1 MSGIEAARRVADA
14 VLYEGYLL
22 YPYRA
27 SSCKNQVRWQFGVVG
42 PIGAEA
48 AGVGE
53 DSSMFTECLVQS
65 ATDVRVDVVLRFL
78 HVQWRAVE
86 RRVAGPGMQFEP
98 VDELAL
104 GSTRWI
110 PWHEAVDREVTV
122 IGHDIIVGEP
132 RHIVDIALPG
142 GEDVELLRD
151 GAGQV
156 VGRLVRTRWPLS
168 GRLSLRARN
177 AAGADDLLILRISLD
192 NIVTWQP
199 ETPVAGT
206 TPRDVAARR
215 SFVSAHL
222 LVAAHSGRFVSLVD
236 PPEWAA
242 EAAAA
247 CSNSRCWPVLVGVE
261 GEQTADLV
269 LGSPIIL
276 PEHPVIAEESPGD
289 LYDATEIDEIL
300 TLRIMTM
307 TDDEKLAARGTDP
320 RAAAIIDRS
329 DDMPPEVF
337 ERLHGAL
344 RGYAPSFDDSEIPT
358 YGSAAAPWFD
368 EAADAAVAPETDSVL
383 INGVAV
389 AKGSRVRLRPRR
401 RADAHDMF
409 LADRTAV
416 VARIDLDVEGVTHV
430 AVLLEDDPA
439 SDLHDWYGRY
449 YYFGAEEV
457 EPLPAL
463 QPSEVSP

>member
-1 MSGIEAARRVADA
+1 MTSIEGARRVADA

-42 PIGAEA
+42 PIGAAA

-53 DSSMFTECLVQS
+53 DSSMFTECLLES
-65 ATDVRVDVVLRFL
+65 ATDVPVDVVLRFL
-78 HVQWRAVE
+78 QVQWRAVE
-86 RRVAGPGMQFEP
+86 RRVPGLGQQFEP
-98 VDELAL
+98 VAELTVGA
-104 GSTRWI
+104 TRWI
-110 PWHEAVDREVTV
+110 PWHEAVEREVTV
-122 IGHDIIVGEP
+122 AGRDVIAGEP
-132 RHIVDIALPG
+132 RQIIDIALPG
-142 GEDVELLRD
+142 GEDSELLVD
-151 GAGQV
+151 DAGQV

-168 GRLSLRARN
+168 GRLSLEALTV
-177 AAGADDLLILRISLD
+177 AGAVGLRVLRIGLD
-192 NIVTWQP
+192 NTATWQP
-199 ETPVAGT
+199 GTSVTGT
-206 TPRDVAARR
+206 TPRDVAARC
-215 SFVSAHL
+215 SFISAHL
-222 LVAAHSGRFVSLVD
+222 LVSAHGGRFVSVVD

-242 EAAAA
+242 EAAAG
-247 CSNSRCWPVLVGVE
+247 CTNSRCWPVLVGVA

-276 PEHPVIAEESPGD
+276 PEHPVVAEESPGD

-344 RGYAPSFDDSEIPT
+344 RGYVPGFDDADIPT
-358 YGSAAAPWFD
+358 YGGSAEWFD
-368 EAADAAVAPETDSVL
+368 EAADASVAPETDSVV
-383 INGVAV
+383 IDGVAV
-389 AKGSRVRLRPRR
+389 AKGTRVRLRPRR

-416 VARIDLDVEGVTHV
+416 VARVDLDVDGVTHV

-449 YYFGAEEV
+449 YYFGSEEL
-457 EPLPAL
+457 EPLAARA
-463 QPSEVSP
+463 PSEVSP

>member
-1 MSGIEAARRVADA
+1 MNGIEAARRVADA

-27 SSCKNQVRWQFGVVG
+27 SSCKNQVRWQFGVLG

-53 DSSMFTECLVQS
+53 DSTMFTECLLE
-65 ATDVRVDVVLRFL
+65 APDDVPVEVTVRFL
-78 HVQWRAVE
+78 QVQWRAVE
-86 RRVAGPGMQFEP
+86 RLVDAADDRFEP
-98 VDELAL
+98 VDDLRVGAT
-104 GSTRWI
+104 SWI
-110 PWHEAVDREVTV
+110 PWHEAVEQEITASGREVV
-122 IGHDIIVGEP
+122 AGEP
-132 RHIVDIALPG
+132 PQIVDVDVPG
-142 GEDVELLRD
+142 GEEIELVRD
-151 GAGQV
+151 DSGKV
-156 VGRLVRTRWPLS
+156 VGRLVRTRWPLA
-168 GRLSLRARN
+168 GRLSLKAMSV
-177 AAGADDLLILRISLD
+177 AGNGDLRVLQVGLA
-192 NIVTWQP
+192 NVATWQP
-199 ETPVAGT
+199 GPPVSGA

-222 LVAAHSGRFVSLVD
+222 LIRSPGGRFVSVVD
-236 PPEWAA
+236 PPQRAA
-242 EAAAA
+242 DAARG
-247 CSNSRCWPVLVGVE
+247 CTSSRCWPVLVGVE
-261 GEQTADLV
+261 GEQTAELV
-269 LGSPIIL
+269 MGSPIIL
-276 PEHPVIAEESPGD
+276 PEHPAVADESPGD
-289 LYDATEIDEIL
+289 LFDATEIDEIL

-307 TDDEKLAARGTDP
+307 TDDEKRAARGTDP

-329 DDMPPEVF
+329 DAMPAEVF

-344 RGYAPSFDDSEIPT
+344 RGYSPSFDDAEIPT
-358 YGSAAAPWFD
+358 YGDAVPWFD
-368 EAADAAVAPETDSVL
+368 ETADAGIVPETDSV
-383 INGVAV
+383 IIDGVAV

-416 VARIDLDVEGVTHV
+416 VARMDLDVDGVTHV

-449 YYFGAEEV
+449 YYFGTEEV

-463 QPSEVSP
+463 QSSEVSP

>member
-1 MSGIEAARRVADA
+1 MSGIESARRVADA

-53 DSSMFTECLVQS
+53 DCSMFTECLLQS
-65 ATDVRVDVVLRFL
+65 ATDVPIDVVLRFL
-78 HVQWRAVE
+78 QVQWRAVE
-86 RRVAGPGMQFEP
+86 RRVAGPGEQFEP
-98 VDELAL
+98 VEELQV
-104 GSTRWI
+104 GTTRWI
-110 PWHEAVDREVTV
+110 PWHEAVEREVTV
-122 IGHDIIVGEP
+122 AGHDVIAGEP
-132 RHIVDIALPG
+132 RQVIDVTLPG

-151 GAGQV
+151 DNGQV

-168 GRLSLRARN
+168 GRLSLKSLTTP
-177 AAGADDLLILRISLD
+177 GADDLRVLRIGLD
-192 NIVTWQP
+192 NIATWAP
-199 ETPVAGT
+199 GTSVAGA

-215 SFVSAHL
+215 SFISAHL
-222 LVAAHSGRFVSLVD
+222 LVSAHGGRFVSVVD

-242 EAAAA
+242 EAAAG
-247 CSNSRCWPVLVGVE
+247 CTNSRCWPVLVGVE

-276 PEHPVIAEESPGD
+276 PEHPVVAEESPGD

-344 RGYAPSFDDSEIPT
+344 RGYAPDFDDSEIPT
-358 YGSAAAPWFD
+358 YATAAAPWFD

-383 INGVAV
+383 IDGVAI

-409 LADRTAV
+409 LADRSAV

-463 QPSEVSP
+463 QSSEVSP

>member
-1 MSGIEAARRVADA
+1 MTSIEAARRVADA

-27 SSCKNQVRWQFGVVG
+27 TSGKNQVRWQFGVVG

-53 DSSMFTECLVQS
+53 DSSMFTECLLH
-65 ATDVRVDVVLRFL
+65 AAPDTRVDITVRFL
-78 HVQWRAVE
+78 QVQWRAVE
-86 RRVAGPGMQFEP
+86 RREAGPDAGFEAVEELQ
-98 VDELAL
+98 VDGA
-104 GSTRWI
+104 RWI
-110 PWHEAVDREVTV
+110 PWHEAVEREVTLTGLDV
-122 IGHDIIVGEP
+122 AADEPARTIDITV
-132 RHIVDIALPG
+132 PG
-142 GEDVELLRD
+142 GEETEAVHDENGD
-151 GAGQV
+151 V
-156 VGRLVRTRWPLS
+156 VGRLVRTRWPLV
-168 GRLSLRARN
+168 GQLSLQAVSV
-177 AAGADDLLILRISLD
+177 AGSDDLRVLHVELRNTAHWQAGPSLGG
-192 NIVTWQP
+192 VP
-199 ETPVAGT
+199 
-206 TPRDVAARR
+206 PRDVAARR

-222 LVAAHSGRFVSLVD
+222 LIAVPDGQFVSVVD

-242 EAAAA
+242 TAARG
-247 CSNSRCWPVLVGVE
+247 CTNSRCWPVLLGDE
-261 GEQTADLV
+261 GQQSAPLV

-276 PEHPVIAEESPGD
+276 PENPIVAQESPGD

-344 RGYAPSFDDSEIPT
+344 RGYV
-358 YGSAAAPWFD
+358 PWFD
-368 EAADAAVAPETDSVL
+368 EAADASVAPETDSVL
-383 INGVAV
+383 IDGVAV
-389 AKGSRVRLRPRR
+389 AKGARVRLRPRR

-409 LADRTAV
+409 LAGRSAV
-416 VARIDLDVEGVTHV
+416 VARVDLDVDGVTHV

-449 YYFGAEEV
+449 YYFGAEEL
-457 EPLPAL
+457 EPLAA
-463 QPSEVSP
+463 QAPSEISP

>member
-1 MSGIEAARRVADA
+1 VTSIDAARRVADA

-53 DSSMFTECLVQS
+53 DSSMFTECLLQAS
-65 ATDVRVDVVLRFL
+65 PDVAVDITVRFL
-78 HVQWRAVE
+78 QVQWRAVE
-86 RRVAGPGMQFEP
+86 RRADGPDARFVP
-98 VDELAL
+98 VEELWVGDA
-104 GSTRWI
+104 RWI
-110 PWHEAVDREVTV
+110 PWHEAVEREITLAGLDVTA
-122 IGHDIIVGEP
+122 GEP
-132 RHIVDIALPG
+132 QRTIDITVPG
-142 GEDVELLRD
+142 DEEIEEVHDE
-151 GAGQV
+151 AGNI

-168 GRLSLRARN
+168 GQLSLKALA
-177 AAGADDLLILRISLD
+177 AAGADDLRVLRIGLD
-192 NIVTWQP
+192 NIATWQP
-199 ETPVAGT
+199 GTTVSGT

-215 SFVSAHL
+215 SFISAHL
-222 LVAAHSGRFVSLVD
+222 LVSADGGRFVSVVD
-236 PPEWAA
+236 PPDWALG
-242 EAAAA
+242 AARS
-247 CSNSRCWPVLVGVE
+247 CTNSRCWPVLVGVE
-261 GEQTADLV
+261 GEQTAELV

-276 PEHPVIAEESPGD
+276 PEHPAVADESPGD

-344 RGYAPSFDDSEIPT
+344 RGYAPSFDDGEIPT

-368 EAADAAVAPETDSVL
+368 EAADAAVVPETHNVL
-383 INGVAV
+383 IDGVAV

-416 VARIDLDVEGVTHV
+416 VARVDLDVDGVTHV

-449 YYFGAEEV
+449 YYFGAEEL
-457 EPLPAL
+457 EPLAARTH
-463 QPSEVSP
+463 SDVSW